1 MIIEEIMNPLVISL
15 KPHETIGKAIEL
27 MHSNRIRHIPIIDEN
42 EFVVGIVTDRDIRD
56 VSPSIF
62 HAEEHLDDLQKPVA
76 SIMTENVITG
86 HPLDFVEEVSAMFY
100 EHKIGCLPIVTE
112 GKLVGIITET
122 DMLHTLVK
130 LMGADQPSS
139 LIEIKVKNK
148 LGQLS
153 EAAQVFSENNVN
165 IISVLVYPD
174 KKDDG
179 SKILLFRVQ
188 TMNPMKAIAEL
199 NKRGYTVLWP
209 NLPGV
214 TS

>member
-15 KPHETIGKAIEL
+15 KPHETIGRAIEL

-62 HAEEHLDDLQKPVA
+62 HAEEHLEDLKRPVA

-174 KKDDG
+174 KKDNG

>member
-1 MIIEEIMNPLVISL
+1 MIIEEIMNPLVISM
-15 KPHETIGKAIEL
+15 KPYETIGKAIEL

-42 EFVVGIVTDRDIRD
+42 DFVIGIVTDRDIRD

-62 HAEEHLDDLQKPVA
+62 HSEEHLEDLQKPVA

-174 KKDDG
+174 KKDNG

-188 TMNPMKAIAEL
+188 TMNPMKAIDQL
-199 NKRGYTVLWP
+199 KKRGYTVLWP

>member
-1 MIIEEIMNPLVISL
+1 MIIEEIMNPLVISM
-15 KPHETIGKAIEL
+15 KPYETIGRAIEL
-27 MHSNRIRHIPIIDEN
+27 MHINRIRHIPIIDEN
-42 EFVVGIVTDRDIRD
+42 EFVIGIVTDRDIRD

-62 HAEEHLDDLQKPVA
+62 HSEEHLEDLQKPVG

-130 LMGADQPSS
+130 VMGADQPSS
-139 LIEIKVKNK
+139 LIEVKVKNK

-153 EAAQVFSENNVN
+153 EVTKIFSENNIN

-174 KKDDG
+174 KKDNG

>member
-1 MIIEEIMNPLVISL
+1 MIIEEIMNPNVVSMR
-15 KPHETIGKAIEL
+15 PHESIGKAIEL
-27 MHSNRIRHIPIIDEN
+27 MDANRIRHIPIIDEN
-42 EFVVGIVTDRDIRD
+42 QYVIGIVTDRDLKD
-56 VSPSIF
+56 VSPSIL
-62 HAEEHLDDLQKPVA
+62 HADEHSEDLYRPI
-76 SIMTENVITG
+76 STIMTENVLTG
-86 HPLDFVEEVSAMFY
+86 HPLDFVEEVSSMFY
-100 EHKIGCLPIVTE
+100 EHKIGCLPIVKE

-139 LIEIKVKNK
+139 LIEVKVENR
-148 LGQLS
+148 LGKLS
-153 EAAQVFSENNVN
+153 EVAQIFSEKNVN

-174 KKDDG
+174 KKDNG

-188 TMNPMKAIAEL
+188 TMNPMKSIEEL
-199 NKRGYTVLWP
+199 KKRGYTVLWP

>member
-1 MIIEEIMNPLVISL
+1 MIIEEIMNPLVISM
-15 KPHETIGKAIEL
+15 KPYETIGKAIEL
-27 MHSNRIRHIPIIDEN
+27 MYSNRIRHIPIIDEN
-42 EFVVGIVTDRDIRD
+42 EFVIGIVTDRDIRD

-62 HAEEHLDDLQKPVA
+62 HSEEHLEDLQKPVG

-122 DMLHTLVK
+122 DMFHTLVK

-174 KKDDG
+174 KKDNS

-199 NKRGYTVLWP
+199 NKRGYIVLWP

>member
-1 MIIEEIMNPLVISL
+1 MIIEEIMNPLVISM
-15 KPHETIGKAIEL
+15 KPHETIGKAMEL

-62 HAEEHLDDLQKPVA
+62 HAEEHLEDTKRPVA
-76 SIMTENVITG
+76 SIMTKNVITG
-86 HPLDFVEEVSAMFY
+86 HPLDFVEDVSAMFY

-174 KKDDG
+174 KKDNG

>member
-1 MIIEEIMNPLVISL
+1 MIIEEIMNPNVVSMR
-15 KPHETIGKAIEL
+15 PHESIGKAIEL
-27 MHSNRIRHIPIIDEN
+27 MDANRIRHIPIIDEN
-42 EFVVGIVTDRDIRD
+42 QYVIGIVTDRDIKD
-56 VSPSIF
+56 VSPSIL
-62 HAEEHLDDLQKPVA
+62 HADEHSEDLYRPI
-76 SIMTENVITG
+76 STIMTENVLTG
-86 HPLDFVEEVSAMFY
+86 HPLDFVEEVSSMFY
-100 EHKIGCLPIVTE
+100 EHKIGCLPIVKE

-139 LIEIKVKNK
+139 LIEVKVENR
-148 LGQLS
+148 LGKLS
-153 EAAQVFSENNVN
+153 EVAQIFSEKNVN

-174 KKDDG
+174 KKDNG

-188 TMNPMKAIAEL
+188 TMNPMKSIEEL
-199 NKRGYTVLWP
+199 KKRGYTVLWP